1 MTPVPVELPSTSLF
15 KAAYDDQ
22 RAILQ
27 IQFRDGNTYD
37 YASVPPEL
45 FQALLAAP
53 SKGVFFN
60 HHIRGRFPFVKGD
73 AQ

>member
-27 IQFRDGNTYD
+27 IQFRDGTTYD
-37 YASVPPEL
+37 SIGKPLVRPVRLEE
-45 FQALLAAP
+45 
-53 SKGVFFN
+53 V
-60 HHIRGRFPFVKGD
+60 
-73 AQ
+73 